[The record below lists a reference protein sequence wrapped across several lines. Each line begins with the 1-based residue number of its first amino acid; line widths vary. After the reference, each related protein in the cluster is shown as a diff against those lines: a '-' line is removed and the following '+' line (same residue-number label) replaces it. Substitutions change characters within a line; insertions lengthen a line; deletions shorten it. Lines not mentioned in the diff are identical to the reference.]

1 MHITVSFKDHSSI
14 CTCMLI
20 KKEKKI
26 NKKKTP
32 KKKKILNDWA
42 ETRTSPQTNSL
53 PMKGGVQGGG
63 EGGQTRRQRSPLIWT
78 SAEFKKKKKKKA
90 EAALVSALRKTR
102 LCLEGFC
109 TLRATFFPQS
119 RLGCTNRT
127 SALQVTSV
135 RDCAAAALREAF
147 VKAAIRPANPGH
159 FKVPYQHW
167 KEVRICL
174 PRSQLKQHLFKV
186 WYCQRAQRLLNSMST
201 KYLMKGNSRK
211 K

>member
-1 MHITVSFKDHSSI
+1 
-14 CTCMLI
+14 
-20 KKEKKI
+20 
-26 NKKKTP
+26 
-32 KKKKILNDWA
+32 
-42 ETRTSPQTNSL
+42 
-53 PMKGGVQGGG
+53 MKGGFKG
-63 EGGQTRRQRSPLIWT
+63 EGRGVRQEDSVHLW
-78 SAEFKKKKKKKA
+78 SECQQSLKKKKKKKA

-211 K
+211 KITQGKWTWGWGCAVFGSNRWWQDCYHVLLCSQTYK

>member
-1 MHITVSFKDHSSI
+1 MIEQKQGHHHKQTACQWRGGFK
-14 CTCMLI
+14 
-20 KKEKKI
+20 
-26 NKKKTP
+26 
-32 KKKKILNDWA
+32 
-42 ETRTSPQTNSL
+42 
-53 PMKGGVQGGG
+53 G
-63 EGGQTRRQRSPLIWT
+63 EGRGVRQEDSVHLW
-78 SAEFKKKKKKKA
+78 SECQQSLKKKKKKKA

>member
-1 MHITVSFKDHSSI
+1 MIEQKQGHHHKQTACQWRGRFEGEGRGSDKKTAFTSDLNVSRVG
-14 CTCMLI
+14 
-20 KKEKKI
+20 KKNKKI
-26 NKKKTP
+26 KN
-32 KKKKILNDWA
+32 
-42 ETRTSPQTNSL
+42 
-53 PMKGGVQGGG
+53 
-63 EGGQTRRQRSPLIWT
+63 
-78 SAEFKKKKKKKA
+78 A

-127 SALQVTSV
+127 LALQLTSV

-159 FKVPYQHW
+159 FKVPYQHS
-167 KEVRICL
+167 KEMRICL
-174 PRSQLKQHLFKV
+174 PRWQLKQQVFKV
-186 WYCQRAQRLLNSMST
+186 WYFQRAQRLVNSMST